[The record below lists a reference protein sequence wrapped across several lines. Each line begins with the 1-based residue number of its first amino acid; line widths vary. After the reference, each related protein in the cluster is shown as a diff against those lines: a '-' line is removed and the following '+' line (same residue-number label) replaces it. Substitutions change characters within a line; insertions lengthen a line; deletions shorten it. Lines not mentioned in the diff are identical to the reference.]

1 MFKITRPMT
10 AKVRLGLVV
19 AATLAVGVGVTAAA
33 AAPGRPQD
41 ANGKA
46 RTGGEITE
54 LADLSD
60 EEIQGIRIMREEE
73 KLARDVYQA
82 LFDMWGQP
90 VFQNIA
96 NSEQAHMDA
105 VKALIDRYDL
115 DDPVTGNGQGEFTN
129 QDLQALYGEL
139 IATGGESLA
148 SALRVGAAIEEIDI
162 LDLQEHIGETDAADV
177 LRVYESLLRGSRNHL
192 RAFVSTLERET
203 GESHTPQYLDE
214 DAYDAIISGTVETG
228 GWGGRGSGSGQ
239 GRSGTRGA
247 RSGSGQ
253 PSAGAGGNGGNRS
266 PAGAGQGD
274 CLS

>member
-41 ANGKA
+41 ANSKA
-46 RTGGEITE
+46 RTGSEITG

-60 EEIQGIRIMREEE
+60 EEIEGIRIMREEE

-105 VKALIDRYDL
+105 VKALIDRYHL
-115 DDPVTGNGQGEFTN
+115 DDPVAGNGQGEFTN

-148 SALRVGAAIEEIDI
+148 SALRVGAAIEEIEI
-162 LDLQEHIGETDAADV
+162 LELQEHIGETDAADV